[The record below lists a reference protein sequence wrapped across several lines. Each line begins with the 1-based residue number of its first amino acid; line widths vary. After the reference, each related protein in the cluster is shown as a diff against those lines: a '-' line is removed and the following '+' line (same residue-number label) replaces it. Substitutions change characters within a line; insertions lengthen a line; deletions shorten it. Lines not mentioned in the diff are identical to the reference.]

1 MEIFNFFRIFVSN
14 LQIKLSVNSVILMNS
29 VTLTA
34 HRRRTF
40 SGLPGSPSAA
50 LGFALAL
57 HSRYVSIPR
66 APGRAIKPGTPSSP
80 FLSLLCFPTSPPQLR
95 RVPLASSAQTSLGK
109 VVLQLRLVLLNPSQP
124 LWLSGITENL
134 RLRLF
139 FLTAGDLDRS
149 SGSPRPASSGEPL
162 SLFVGSIA
170 SS

>member
-29 VTLTA
+29 VTITA

-50 LGFALAL
+50 FGFALAL
-57 HSRYVSIPR
+57 HARCVSIPC
-66 APGRAIKPGTPSSP
+66 AIKLGTPSSP

-95 RVPLASSAQTSLGK
+95 RVPLASSAQTSLEK
-109 VVLQLRLVLLNPSQP
+109 AVLQLRLVLLNSSQP
-124 LWLSGITENL
+124 LWLSGIAENL

-139 FLTAGDLDRS
+139 FLAAGYLDRS
-149 SGSPRPASSGEPL
+149 SGSSRPASSGEPL

>member
-29 VTLTA
+29 VTITA
-34 HRRRTF
+34 PPPAYLLRSSR
-40 SGLPGSPSAA
+40 LA

-57 HSRYVSIPR
+57 HARCVSIPR

-95 RVPLASSAQTSLGK
+95 RVPLASSAQTSLRK
-109 VVLQLRLVLLNPSQP
+109 AVLQLRFVLLNPSQP

-139 FLTAGDLDRS
+139 FLAAGDLDRS

>member
-29 VTLTA
+29 VTITA

-57 HSRYVSIPR
+57 HACCVSIPR
-66 APGRAIKPGTPSSP
+66 APGFAIKPGTPSSP

-109 VVLQLRLVLLNPSQP
+109 AVLQLRLVLLNPSQP
-124 LWLSGITENL
+124 LWLSGIAENL
-134 RLRLF
+134 RLCLF
-139 FLTAGDLDRS
+139 FLAVGDLDRS
-149 SGSPRPASSGEPL
+149 SGSPRPASSGEPW